1 MVNFLNTF
9 PFNETMNLKNFY
21 RKNYKILMI
30 IPFILLIISVAFISI
45 KYIKTGELVNRDI
58 SLKGGISATV
68 YSDKEVDVNE
78 LKNNLV
84 NDLKSEISVREL
96 SDLTTKKQIGIII
109 ETSDISVK
117 DKLKDSIENN
127 LKIKLNEENYSV
139 EEVGSSLGEGFYKDM
154 IKAVIIA
161 FILMGIVVFISFR
174 IWVPSL
180 AVILSAFLDIIATL
194 MFVNLIGI
202 KISAAGIASFLLIIG
217 YSIDTDILLT
227 TRVLKRTEKGSV
239 VDRIFDS
246 VGTGLTMTAT
256 TIIALTIGYFV
267 ATSSTLKEMFS
278 IILIA
283 MFIDVISTYFMNAGI
298 LMIYKRNELKN
309 EA

>member
-1 MVNFLNTF
+1 
-9 PFNETMNLKNFY
+9 MNLKNFY
-21 RKNYKILMI
+21 RRNYKLLMI
-30 IPFILLIISVAFISI
+30 IPFILLIISVAFVSV

-58 SLKGGISATV
+58 SLKGGVSATI

-78 LKNNLV
+78 LKDKLSG
-84 NDLKSEISVREL
+84 DLETEISVRSL
-96 SDLTTKKQIGIII
+96 SDLATKKQIGIII
-109 ETSDISVK
+109 ETSDINVK
-117 DKLKDSIENN
+117 DKLKDIIEKD
-127 LKIKLNEENYSV
+127 LAIKLDDKNYSV
-139 EEVGSSLGEGFYKDM
+139 EEVGSNLGEGFYKDM

-194 MFVNLIGI
+194 MFVDLIGI

-217 YSIDTDILLT
+217 YSIDTDVLMN
-227 TRVLKRTEKGSV
+227 TRVLKRTEGGSV

-246 VGTGLTMTAT
+246 AKTGLTMTAT
-256 TIIALTIGYFV
+256 TIIALLLGYFV
-267 ATSSTLKEMFS
+267 ATSSTLREMFL

-283 MFIDVISTYFMNAGI
+283 VVIDVIATYLMNAGI
-298 LMIYKRNELKN
+298 LMMYKKDELKN

>member
-283 MFIDVISTYFMNAGI
+283 MFIDIISTYFMNAGI

>member
-9 PFNETMNLKNFY
+9 LFYKAMNLKNFY
-21 RKNYKILMI
+21 RRNYKLLMI
-30 IPFILLIISVAFISI
+30 IPFVLLIISVAFISI

-58 SLKGGISATV
+58 SLKGGISV
-68 YSDKEVDVNE
+68 SIYSDKEVDVNE

-84 NDLKSEISVREL
+84 NDLKNEISVREL

-283 MFIDVISTYFMNAGI
+283 MFIDIISTYFMNAGI

>member
-9 PFNETMNLKNFY
+9 LFYKAMNLKNFY
-21 RKNYKILMI
+21 RRNYKLLMI
-30 IPFILLIISVAFISI
+30 IPFVLLIISVAFISI

-58 SLKGGISATV
+58 SLKGGISV
-68 YSDKEVDVNE
+68 SIYSDKEVDVNE

-84 NDLKSEISVREL
+84 NDLKNEISVREL

-127 LKIKLNEENYSV
+127 LKIKLNEENYSI
-139 EEVGSSLGEGFYKDM
+139 EEIGSNLGEGFYKDM

-174 IWVPSL
+174 MWVPSL

-194 MFVNLIGI
+194 MFVDLIGI

-227 TRVLKRTEKGSV
+227 TRVLKRTEKGTV

-246 VGTGLTMTAT
+246 LGTGLTMTAT

-283 MFIDVISTYFMNAGI
+283 MVIDVISTYFMNAGI

-309 EA
+309 EV

>member
-1 MVNFLNTF
+1 
-9 PFNETMNLKNFY
+9 
-21 RKNYKILMI
+21 MI
-30 IPFILLIISVAFISI
+30 
-45 KYIKTGELVNRDI
+45 
-58 SLKGGISATV
+58 
-68 YSDKEVDVNE
+68 
-78 LKNNLV
+78 

-194 MFVNLIGI
+194 MFVDLIGI

-227 TRVLKRTEKGSV
+227 TRVLKRTEKGTV

-246 VGTGLTMTAT
+246 LGTGLTMTAT

-278 IILIA
+278 IILISIVIY
-283 MFIDVISTYFMNAGI
+283 FIST
-298 LMIYKRNELKN
+298 LQTLQ
-309 EA
+309 

>member
-139 EEVGSSLGEGFYKDM
+139 EEIGSSLGEGFYKDM

-217 YSIDTDILLT
+217 YSIDNDILLT
-227 TRVLKRTEKGSV
+227 TRVLKRTEKGTV

-256 TIIALTIGYFV
+256 TIVALTIGYFV

-283 MFIDVISTYFMNAGI
+283 MFIDIISTYFMNAGI

>member
-9 PFNETMNLKNFY
+9 LFYKAMNLKNFY
-21 RKNYKILMI
+21 RRNYKILMI
-30 IPFILLIISVAFISI
+30 IPFILLIISVAFISV

-58 SLKGGISATV
+58 SLKGGISATI
-68 YSDKEVDVNE
+68 YADKEVDVNE

-84 NDLKSEISVREL
+84 NDLKNEISIREL
-96 SDLTTKKQIGIII
+96 SDVTTKKQIGIII

-117 DKLKDSIENN
+117 DKLKSSIENN

-283 MFIDVISTYFMNAGI
+283 MFIDIISTYFMNAGI
-298 LMIYKRNELKN
+298 LMI
-309 EA
+309 